1 MVNDPSFRLHP
12 DAQKAL
18 DAFPFYILLL
28 DASHHILFA
37 NQATSQALG
46 LSPDQ
51 CLGAYCPKL
60 VHGLDQPFPGC
71 PLEEAVA
78 SHRSVE
84 RELEDPHSGHW
95 VRSVIYLTSLHTEE
109 GGEVYL
115 HFVQDISAEKKA
127 QQATERYSQEQEV
140 LNALLRIANLDLPME
155 DQLAM
160 ILEHLFQ
167 IPWLSLEKKGSIFL
181 VEGDPAV
188 LRMKAQHALATP
200 LLTSCQ
206 EVPFGWCLCG
216 KAAEARQVQFASCL
230 DERHTTSYDGMMP
243 HGHYCV
249 PILSG
254 DSVLGVMNLYV
265 RDGHLRQER
274 EERFLVAVSDL
285 LASFITRK
293 RAEEERNKTLQ
304 QLHAALEET
313 VQALGAFGDSRDPYL
328 TGHQRRVTELAC
340 AIARK
345 MGLPQDRIDG
355 VRVAGLLHD
364 LGKIAIPGEIL
375 SKPGRLSALEMGLI
389 CTHPE
394 VGNRILQR
402 IPFPWPVAQSIY
414 QHHERMDGSGY
425 PKGLGGEEILL
436 EARILAV
443 ADVVEAMASHRP
455 YRPAL
460 GVEAALAEIRRD
472 DGRLYDREVVDA
484 CLKLFEED
492 GFRWTD

>member
-1 MVNDPSFRLHP
+1 MDHPGFQLHP
-12 DAQKAL
+12 DAEKAL

-37 NQATSQALG
+37 NQATSHALG

-51 CLGAYCPKL
+51 YLGGYCPKV
-60 VHGLDQPFPGC
+60 VHGLDGPFPGC

-78 SHRSVE
+78 GQCSVE
-84 RELEDPHSGHW
+84 RELEDHNSGHW
-95 VRSVIYLTSLHTEE
+95 FCSSIFLTSLRTEE
-109 GGEVYL
+109 GSAVYL
-115 HFVQDISAEKKA
+115 HFVKDISEEKKA
-127 QQATERYSQEQEV
+127 QQAVERYSQEKEV
-140 LNALLRIANLDLPME
+140 LNALLHIANLDLSLE

-160 ILEHLFQ
+160 ILEHLFKV
-167 IPWLSLEKKGSIFL
+167 PWLSLEKKGAIFM

-188 LRMKAQHALATP
+188 LRMKAQHALAMP

-216 KAAEARQVQFASCL
+216 KAAETQQVQFASSL
-230 DERHTTSYDGMMP
+230 DERHATHYDGIMP

-254 DSVLGVMNLYV
+254 GSVLGVVNLYV
-265 RDGHLRQER
+265 RNGHLRLER
-274 EERFLVAVSDL
+274 EEQFLVAVSDL
-285 LASFITRK
+285 LAGLITRK
-293 RAEEERNKTLQ
+293 QAEEARRKTLQ
-304 QLHAALEET
+304 QLRAALEET
-313 VQALGAFGDSRDPYL
+313 VQALGSFSEGRDPYL

-340 AIARK
+340 AIAVK

-355 VRVAGLLHD
+355 LRVAGLLHD
-364 LGKIAIPGEIL
+364 LGKIAVPGEIL
-375 SKPGRLSALEMGLI
+375 SKPGRLSALEMELI
-389 CTHPE
+389 RVHPE
-394 VGNRILQR
+394 VGHRIIQR

-425 PKGLGGEEILL
+425 PQSLRGDVILL

-460 GVEAALAEIRRD
+460 GLEAALAEIRRG
-472 DGRLYDREVVDA
+472 DGSQYDHEVVEA
-484 CLKLFEED
+484 CLKLFLED
-492 GFRWTD
+492 HFSWTA

>member
-1 MVNDPSFRLHP
+1 
-12 DAQKAL
+12 
-18 DAFPFYILLL
+18 
-28 DASHHILFA
+28 
-37 NQATSQALG
+37 
-46 LSPDQ
+46 
-51 CLGAYCPKL
+51 
-60 VHGLDQPFPGC
+60 
-71 PLEEAVA
+71 
-78 SHRSVE
+78 
-84 RELEDPHSGHW
+84 
-95 VRSVIYLTSLHTEE
+95 
-109 GGEVYL
+109 
-115 HFVQDISAEKKA
+115 
-127 QQATERYSQEQEV
+127 
-140 LNALLRIANLDLPME
+140 
-155 DQLAM
+155 
-160 ILEHLFQ
+160 
-167 IPWLSLEKKGSIFL
+167 
-181 VEGDPAV
+181 
-188 LRMKAQHALATP
+188 
-200 LLTSCQ
+200 
-206 EVPFGWCLCG
+206 
-216 KAAEARQVQFASCL
+216 
-230 DERHTTSYDGMMP
+230 
-243 HGHYCV
+243 
-249 PILSG
+249 
-254 DSVLGVMNLYV
+254 
-265 RDGHLRQER
+265 
-274 EERFLVAVSDL
+274 
-285 LASFITRK
+285 
-293 RAEEERNKTLQ
+293 
-304 QLHAALEET
+304 